1 MKYLQTAAAHDLA
14 RPVSIQNSYSIIHRG
29 YEVGMSEVSI
39 REDIGLL
46 AYSPLAQG
54 VLSRKYLDGKSPE
67 G

>member
-1 MKYLQTAAAHDLA
+1 M
-14 RPVSIQNSYSIIHRG
+14 IHRG

-54 VLSRKYLDGKSPE
+54 GLSGKYLDGKSPE
-67 G
+67 GSRGNLFPRFIATLYGRWF